1 MKASVRVIL
10 GFFAAVEG
18 FIGVWASLAPF
29 SFYEQGPV
37 PGLGWVR
44 LFPPYNEHLVRDF
57 GGMSLA
63 FAAVFVVAAI
73 KPTPVL
79 VRTATGAFFLFSVPH
94 TIFHTIH
101 LEHFTPSDAV
111 VQTTGLVVM
120 TLLLMIL
127 FAAAGRLE
135 RTPVRV

>member
-1 MKASVRVIL
+1 MKALVRVVL
-10 GFFAAVEG
+10 GFFAVVEG
-18 FIGVWASLAPF
+18 FIGVWASLAPV
-29 SFYEQGPV
+29 SFYEEGPV

-63 FAAVFVVAAI
+63 FAAVFAVAAI
-73 KPTPVL
+73 KLTPVL
-79 VRTATGAFFLFSVPH
+79 VRTVTGAFFLFSVPH

-101 LEHFTPSDAV
+101 LEHFTRSDAV

-120 TLLLMIL
+120 TLLLVIL

-135 RTPVRV
+135 RAPVRV